1 MDSSAS
7 QFCGCGKVTL
17 QAEVSARHV
26 SAFSERYS
34 GLVGRR
40 PSGESFIPTEN
51 RETHKAPILSVF
63 FSGASAFAVGN
74 LRAMGF
80 AVSEFQKGEFGHA
93 VVGEKLF
100 WTLIRNG
107 YRIGSQA
114 GIKPPVV
121 AKVAA
126 PASPVAAQEAQVEL
140 ALV

>member
-7 QFCGCGKVTL
+7 QFAGCGKVVL
-17 QAEVSARHV
+17 QAEVSERHR
-26 SAFSERYS
+26 SAFDAQYS
-34 GLVGRR
+34 ALVGKR

-51 RETHKAPILSVF
+51 RETRKAPILSVF
-63 FSGASAFAVGN
+63 FTGSAVAISN
-74 LRAMGF
+74 LKVMGF
-80 AVSEFQKGEFGHA
+80 AVGEFQKGEFGHC

-100 WTLIRNG
+100 WMLIRNG